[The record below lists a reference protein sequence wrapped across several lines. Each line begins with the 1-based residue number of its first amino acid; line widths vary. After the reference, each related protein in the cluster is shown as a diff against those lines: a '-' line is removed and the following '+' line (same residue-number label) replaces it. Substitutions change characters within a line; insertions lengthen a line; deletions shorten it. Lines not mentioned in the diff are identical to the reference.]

1 MSRLKSPTSGKQL
14 EMMFLRV
21 ASSEE
26 AQTYQDLVARDL
38 RHTAAAYASQK
49 VYRLFMELA
58 DLAEIIGV
66 LPPAETT
73 RPPLIIGSSP
83 AAEHRVRMRGKLR
96 ILARDENGVRTTDA
110 RASEFGGWAN
120 RPKER

>member
-1 MSRLKSPTSGKQL
+1 MSKAKPLAPSKQL

-21 ASSEE
+21 ANSDE
-26 AQTYQDLVARDL
+26 AHTYRDLLDRGL

-66 LPPAETT
+66 LPPAEAV

-83 AAEHRVRMRGKLR
+83 AAEHRSRMRGKLR
-96 ILARDENGVRTTDA
+96 ILAADQREVRT
-110 RASEFGGWAN
+110 R
-120 RPKER
+120 